1 MAIKRYTADA
11 DNTITNAFESNLS
24 TRATG
29 SNMGRADIL
38 EVFHIFGQES
48 STSQELSR
56 AIIEFPISTISTDRT
71 NEDIPASGSVTFYL
85 RMFNAPHG
93 SSIPRDATYTVIA
106 LSQSWQEGYGM
117 DMEAY
122 SNLTYGSTGSNWL
135 QATDLLVAA
144 TGSVTAIATANT
156 GMNGKTLILSGTDGT
171 SYTATCDTSL
181 ARAASTATSV
191 GLSDMSSAANLAN
204 AVYNTLTGA
213 LAAGS
218 VPISA
223 SWDGSSAIVTLYQT
237 EAGQIGNT
245 HINGTLVDGTTY
257 ASASMNTGS
266 VQGFYSGSQWTP
278 WFDTEGIATDGG
290 SFNEIKNA
298 STRTWFDVAMPNG
311 TEDIELDITPLVE
324 DWIKGGATAGLS
336 NHGLCVKLT
345 SSLESSSVSQYTKK
359 FFARG
364 SQYFFKRPIIE
375 ARWDSSVSD
384 NRGDFYFSSSIA
396 TAADN
401 LNTLYLYNYVR
412 GQLQEIP
419 NLTNKAIFVSLY
431 SGSDTNTTPGTNK
444 LELSV
449 GGDVATAADLN
460 ATGGIVSTGIYSASI
475 AVTGTTA
482 LTRVFDMW
490 HNDTTEFHTGSSDP
504 KVFQASNYN
513 PSPDIV
519 SSMTNL
525 KPSYNKEEKNTRF
538 RLFTRQKDWTPN
550 VYTKV
555 TQEIA
560 NYTIESIYYN
570 ISRTVDEFEV
580 VAFGTGSD
588 NYTKLSYDVTGSY
601 FDFDVSILEAGYS
614 YTVRYLYYLSGKYI
628 ESKESY
634 KFRVEE

>member
-1 MAIKRYTADA
+1 
-11 DNTITNAFESNLS
+11 
-24 TRATG
+24 
-29 SNMGRADIL
+29 
-38 EVFHIFGQES
+38 
-48 STSQELSR
+48 
-56 AIIEFPISTISTDRT
+56 
-71 NEDIPASGSVTFYL
+71 
-85 RMFNAPHG
+85 MFNAPHG

-122 SNLTYGSTGSNWL
+122 TNLTYGSTGSNWL

-144 TGSVTAIATANT
+144 TASVTAIATANT
-156 GMNGKTLILSGTDGT
+156 GMNGLTLILSGTDGT
-171 SYTATCDTSL
+171 SYTATCDTAL
-181 ARAASTATSV
+181 TIAGSTATSV

-213 LAAGS
+213 LAAS
-218 VPISA
+218 TVPISA
-223 SWDGSSAIVTLYQT
+223 SWDGSSAVITLYQT
-237 EAGQIGNT
+237 EAGKVGNT
-245 HINGTLVDGTTY
+245 HINGTLVDGTSY
-257 ASASMNTGS
+257 ATASMNTGS

-345 SSLESSSVSQYTKK
+345 SSLESSSLSQYTKK

-364 SQYFFKRPIIE
+364 SQYFFKRPVIE

-384 NRGDFYFSSSIA
+384 NRGSFYFSSSIA

-419 NLTNKAIFVSLY
+419 NLTNKTILVSLY
-431 SGSDTNTTPGTNK
+431 SGSDTNTTPGTDK

-449 GGDVATAADLN
+449 GGDVVAASDLN

-490 HNDTTEFHTGSSDP
+490 HDESTEFHTGSSDP
-504 KVFQASNYN
+504 EVFQSFNYN
-513 PSPDIV
+513 PSPNIV

-525 KPSYNKEEKNTRF
+525 KPSYNKQEKNTRF

-555 TQEIA
+555 TQEIE
-560 NYTIESIYYN
+560 NYTIDSIYYSL
-570 ISRTVDEFEV
+570 SRTVDDFEV

-588 NYTKLSYDVTGSY
+588 NYTKLSYDITGSY
-601 FDFDVSILEAGYS
+601 FDFDVSILEGGYS
-614 YTVRYLYYLSGKYI
+614 YTIEYLYYLNGKYI

>member
-56 AIIEFPISTISTDRT
+56 AIIEFPVTSISTDRT
-71 NEDIPASGSVTFYL
+71 NDDIPASGSVSFYL

-144 TGSVTAIATANT
+144 TASVTAIATANT

-364 SQYFFKRPIIE
+364 SQYFFKRPVIE

-384 NRGDFYFSSSIA
+384 NRGSFYFSSSIA

-419 NLTNKAIFVSLY
+419 NLTNKTILVSLY
-431 SGSDTNTTPGTNK
+431 SGSDTNTTPGTDK

-449 GGDVATAADLN
+449 GGDVAAASDLN

-490 HNDTTEFHTGSSDP
+490 HDESTEFHTGSSDP
-504 KVFQASNYN
+504 EVFQSFNYN
-513 PSPDIV
+513 PSPNIV

-525 KPSYNKEEKNTRF
+525 KPSYNKQEKNTRF
-538 RLFTRQKDWTPN
+538 RLFTREKNWTPN

-555 TQEIA
+555 TQDIQ
-560 NYTIESIYYN
+560 NYTIDSIYYSL
-570 ISRTVDEFEV
+570 SRTVDEFEV

-601 FDFDVSILEAGYS
+601 FDFDVSILEGGYS
-614 YTVRYLYYLSGKYI
+614 YTIEYLYYLNGKYI